1 VKAIDRTLAVV
12 RLAFVLL
19 LAACQ
24 QATTLPTVSSPATG
38 SSAAWD
44 KYVDEFIE
52 SYFVAQPGLAVWA
65 GRHEFDGRLPDWS
78 AAAIKREVQR
88 LHAEHD
94 RAAAFSK

>member
-1 VKAIDRTLAVV
+1 MKAIDTTLAMFAN
-12 RLAFVLL
+12 LAKLALILL

-65 GRHEFDGRLPDWS
+65 GRHEFDGVSP
-78 AAAIKREVQR
+78 IKPSPCSCARR
-88 LHAEHD
+88 TPAL
-94 RAAAFSK
+94 